1 MKTHFSNAAY
11 GILDYVAWPL
21 GMLVVA
27 PVALHHLGPG
37 QFGVWM
43 VANAVLTIGSI
54 VASGFGD
61 ANIRCVSQARGS
73 AGNEALASVV
83 RGTLG
88 IHLAL
93 GVVIASIV
101 WMLSPFAAEHIAS
114 TGGGLRVACL
124 WSLRITSAL
133 VLVRAVETV
142 CVSTQRAFER
152 YGSAVGASVVAR
164 LMALASVALLPL
176 AGVGVVGIMIATA
189 IFIALGLALQL
200 FQLSRLFECSAVLSP
215 AFDRNALCALF
226 GFGIF
231 SWIQAVAGVV
241 FAQAD
246 RLITGIYLGAATVAT
261 YALCAQLAQPL
272 YGVAASGLHFL
283 FPYVSARAS
292 SDSIARVR
300 RAVLLAFGANVLVIA
315 FGAGVL
321 LVFGDNL
328 LAAWVGPPVA
338 RAGAPVLPLLVWS
351 TAAQGLSI
359 TGSYT
364 LLALGRVRAVT
375 FLNLL
380 GGMAMV
386 LAAPFLLRRFGAP
399 GMAMARLLYGPCTL
413 LVYIPLASMLF
424 GKVRAKLTAS
434 PTVAV
439 CEGAGR

>member
-1 MKTHFSNAAY
+1 MKAHLSNAAY
-11 GILDYVAWPL
+11 GVLDYVAWPL

-27 PVALHHLGPG
+27 PVTLHHLGAG

-61 ANIRCVSQARGS
+61 ANIRCVSRARGS
-73 AGNEALASVV
+73 GDAAVLARVV
-83 RGTLG
+83 RGTMG
-88 IHLAL
+88 IHLVL
-93 GVVIASIV
+93 GVMIACLAWI
-101 WMLSPFAAEHIAS
+101 LAPFAAARITLADA
-114 TGGGLRVACL
+114 GLRNACL
-124 WSLRITSAL
+124 WSLRITSVL

-152 YGSAVGASVVAR
+152 YGAAVRASVLAR
-164 LMALASVALLPL
+164 LMALTSAALLPL
-176 AGVGVVGIMIATA
+176 AKVGVVGIMVATA
-189 IFIALGLALQL
+189 IFLALGLALQL
-200 FQLSRLFECSAVLSP
+200 LQLSRLLGSSALWP
-215 AFDRNALCALF
+215 AFDRGALRALF

-246 RLITGIYLGAATVAT
+246 RLITGIYLGAATVAS

-272 YGVAASGLHFL
+272 YGVAAAGLHFL
-283 FPYVSARAS
+283 FPYVSARATP
-292 SDSIARVR
+292 DSLGGVR
-300 RAVLLAFGANVLVIA
+300 RAILLAFGANALLIA

-321 LVFGDNL
+321 LVFGSHL
-328 LAAWVGPPVA
+328 LATWVGPSVA
-338 RAGAPVLPLLVWS
+338 LAGAPVLPLLIWS

-364 LLALGRVRAVT
+364 LLALGRVRLVT

-380 GGMAMV
+380 GGAAML
-386 LAAPFLLRRFGAP
+386 LAAPFLLPRFGAA
-399 GMAMARLLYGPCTL
+399 GMAMARLPYGPFTL

-424 GKVRAKLTAS
+424 NRARANLAS
-434 PTVAV
+434 NPGAAV
-439 CEGAGR
+439 CEEAGQ